1 MVNKWKM
8 IFKQNNLDL
17 NLLPAEWEAEAVPL
31 GNSKNLCNKK
41 FSEDSFVIPLYRVNN
56 ENEKNRL
63 AYWKCYC
70 ENDGTYFV
78 CCGRDIVRNH
88 TKSCGC
94 LRKKQGTERLVNYS
108 QNKPST
114 FRKNYTGLNFDTH
127 LTALY
132 YDHTENNYAYWAF
145 QCDCGNPEPF
155 ITKIAY
161 VYSHDVTHCPKCSK
175 TRWLGPQKIQK
186 ILNNNN
192 IPYETEKTFE
202 ECKYKNKLRFDFYV
216 DNSYCIEY
224 NGIQHYEPFDGYYK
238 NKLPLYQLRDNIK
251 KDFCIKNNIP
261 LIIIPY
267 TQLKELSLE
276 DLKIETSKFLYKGE

>member
-1 MVNKWKM
+1 MKKWID
-8 IFKQNNLDL
+8 IFNESNLDIT
-17 NLLPAEWEAEAVPL
+17 LLPENWEEEAIPL

-41 FSEDSFVIPLYRVNN
+41 FSEDSVIIPLYRVYSKNTS
-56 ENEKNRL
+56 NRL

-70 ENDGTYFV
+70 ENDYKYFT
-78 CCGRDIVRNH
+78 CCGRDIIRNH

-94 LRKKQGTERLVNYS
+94 LRKKQGTERLIKYS
-108 QNKPST
+108 KDKPSQ
-114 FRKNYTGLNFDTH
+114 FRKDYTGENFNTH

-155 ITKIAY
+155 ITKVAY

-175 TRWLGPQKIQK
+175 TRWLGPKKIQD
-186 ILNNNN
+186 ILNANR
-192 IPYETEKTFE
+192 IPYTIEKTFDGCE
-202 ECKYKNKLRFDFYV
+202 YKRKLRFDFFV
-216 DNSYCIEY
+216 EDSYCIEY
-224 NGIQHYEPFDGYYK
+224 NGVQHYEPFLGYYE

-251 KDFCIKNNIP
+251 KEYCKKNNIP

-267 TQLKELSLE
+267 TQLEKLSLN
-276 DLKIETSKFLYKGE
+276 DLLVETSTFLYKGD